1 MTDMTKRP
9 NETGATGADAR
20 EELACGQVWE
30 LPFDA
35 PGLLGWVVA
44 ATRKAGGAA
53 LVVPLDD
60 EALDGEASNGAGLGR
75 VDASGDRAVA
85 LIGTVRP
92 LRSSTDTA
100 LGIASDTALGIDSDI
115 DTDIDPD
122 LPSDDSRSACDVS
135 RDAPVVLADR
145 AVLRAGYARWVAR
158 EDLWFRTPLVLAPAH
173 ARELAADAE
182 RLGAA
187 ADRSGAVRPA
197 GAAHEEP
204 ALHSAV
210 QLERWLAR
218 ERVAA
223 VLATGAAM
231 DERDDGAFADASAAA
246 MAAASG
252 DVLGD
257 LVAEGGPEAAAFE
270 VRWQNDARGLDEL
283 RWTLELE
290 RGEFALDCSARPERL
305 VRLGAK
311 GGRTFVHGSPRLVG
325 GWRSMWLPVEPEGER
340 LVFERAGGLV
350 EVRWSWPS

>member
-92 LRSSTDTA
+92 LRSSRDTA
-100 LGIASDTALGIDSDI
+100 LGIAS
-115 DTDIDPD
+115 DIDPD

-223 VLATGAAM
+223 VLATGAAT

-246 MAAASG
+246 LAAASG